1 MFQHLIINIGIKI
14 TATVTSG
21 DSGDSSSVTG
31 ALVVCGDTTNNAHT
45 ENKNHEPTN
54 ADNHEILQIIE
65 QTDNSQVK
73 HIFSKIKQVGY
84 NN

>member
-14 TATVTSG
+14 TATVTSS

-31 ALVVCGDTTNNAHT
+31 ASVICGDTTNNAHT
-45 ENKNHEPTN
+45 DNKNHEPNN

-65 QTDNSQVK
+65 QADNSQGK
-73 HIFSKIKQVGY
+73 HIFPKIKQVVY

>member
-21 DSGDSSSVTG
+21 DSSSVTV
-31 ALVVCGDTTNNAHT
+31 ASVICGDTTNNADT
-45 ENKNHEPTN
+45 DNKNHEPTY
-54 ADNHEILQIIE
+54 ADNHEILQIIGE
-65 QTDNSQVK
+65 TGNSQGK
-73 HIFSKIKQVGY
+73 HIFPKIKQVVY

>member
-21 DSGDSSSVTG
+21 NCSSVTG
-31 ALVVCGDTTNNAHT
+31 ASVICGDTTNNAHT
-45 ENKNHEPTN
+45 DNKNHEPTN
-54 ADNHEILQIIE
+54 ADNHEILQSIE
-65 QTDNSQVK
+65 QADNSHGK
-73 HIFSKIKQVGY
+73 HIFPKPKQVVY